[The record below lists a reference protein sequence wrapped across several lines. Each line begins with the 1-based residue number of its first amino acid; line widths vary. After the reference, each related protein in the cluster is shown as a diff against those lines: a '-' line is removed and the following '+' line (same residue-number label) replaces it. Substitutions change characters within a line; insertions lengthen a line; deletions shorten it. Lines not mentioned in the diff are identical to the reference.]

1 MASTLKQVKQ
11 FINSALQ
18 VIYPSLCRTCD
29 RIILPQSVFCTT
41 CIQEIKPIVSIF
53 LPITSGISMPVFAA
67 GSYQGPLRALVLRK
81 FGGDMLASRQL
92 AHVMLATM
100 PFDMINADII
110 IPVPLHWWRYAQR
123 GYNQAVIMAKEIG
136 KELKVPTNSIL
147 VRSKRTSFQ
156 SRLDPEERRQNV
168 SDAFALHPWHQF
180 KGLPDLQG
188 KHVVLVDD
196 LCTTGATLI
205 SAAKT
210 LLPLKPASITGVVA
224 CRAV

>member
-1 MASTLKQVKQ
+1 MAGALKQVRQ

-29 RIILPQSVFCTT
+29 RIILPQSVFCTA
-41 CIQEIKPIVSIF
+41 CIQEIKPIVSTF
-53 LPITSGISMPVFAA
+53 LPITSGMSMPVFAA
-67 GSYQGPLRALVLRK
+67 GSYQGPLKALVLRK
-81 FGGDMLASRQL
+81 FNGDMLASKQL

-100 PFDMINADII
+100 PFDVINADLV

-136 KELKVPTNSIL
+136 KELKVPAYSML

-168 SDAFALHPWHQF
+168 FDAFALHPWHQF
-180 KGLPDLQG
+180 KGISNVQG
-188 KHVVLVDD
+188 KHVILVDD
-196 LCTTGATLI
+196 LCTTGATLM

-210 LLPLKPASITGVVA
+210 LLPLKPASITAVVA